1 MALLFTEGFDWTTTL
16 SELTRKWTALSS
28 QTGMSIETSSPLT
41 GAGSLSITASLRHIE
56 KTVASSATLISGVRI
71 KPTTLGGQPITFLD
85 SATIQVD
92 VLLNTNGTLSA
103 RRGGSTVLG
112 TTVEQVVFL
121 NTNHYIEA
129 KVLFSDTVGTVD
141 VHVDGVSVLSLTS
154 QDTKQSANATASTVR
169 IGSFALGLFDDVY
182 ICDATGS
189 IRNDILGPQKVY
201 TLLASGNGN
210 SSQFVGSDADSTD
223 NYLLV
228 DEADTD
234 DDTTYVESS
243 TATERDDYAFGDL
256 PDTLTQINGVAINAL
271 AKKDDAGART
281 LDLYT
286 RISATNYDAALDATL
301 AESYTNHQYIWE
313 QNPDDAADWANADV
327 DGANFGIEVAS

>member
-1 MALLFTEGFDWTTTL
+1 
-16 SELTRKWTALSS
+16 
-28 QTGMSIETSSPLT
+28 
-41 GAGSLSITASLRHIE
+41 
-56 KTVASSATLISGVRI
+56 
-71 KPTTLGGQPITFLD
+71 
-85 SATIQVD
+85 
-92 VLLNTNGTLSA
+92 
-103 RRGGSTVLG
+103 
-112 TTVEQVVFL
+112 
-121 NTNHYIEA
+121 
-129 KVLFSDTVGTVD
+129 
-141 VHVDGVSVLSLTS
+141 VDGVSVLSLTS
-154 QDTKQSANATASTVR
+154 QDTKQSANATAGTVR
-169 IGSFALGLFDDVY
+169 IGSSVRGLFDDVY

-243 TATERDDYAFGDL
+243 TATNRDDYAFGDL
-256 PDTLTQINGVAINAL
+256 PDTLSQINGVSINAI
-271 AKKDDAGART
+271 AKKDDAGTRA

-286 RISATNYDAALDATL
+286 RISATNYDAALDAAL
-301 AESYTNHQYIWE
+301 AESYTNHQHIFE